1 MFDAVTY
8 VLAKNASKKYTDYV
22 ATTLEW
28 KTEIVDTV
36 PDPAEADN
44 HTIYFVPI
52 DPEDTSKGYDEYIK
66 VNDSLMEKM
75 GSTDIDLNS
84 LGFSMDDED
93 DELLIFDSG
102 ATPPEEDPEVYFRVF
117 TGFSIQRFLRNVN

>member
-8 VLAKNASKKYTDYV
+8 VLAKKASKSYTDYV

-36 PDPAEADN
+36 PDPAEADS

-75 GSTDIDLNS
+75 GSTDINLDA
-84 LGFSMDDED
+84 LGFAADEED
-93 DELLIFDSG
+93 DELLVFDNG
-102 ATPPEEDPEVYFRVF
+102 APAPEEDPEV
-117 TGFSIQRFLRNVN
+117 

>member
-102 ATPPEEDPEVYFRVF
+102 ATPPEEDPEV
-117 TGFSIQRFLRNVN
+117 